1 MDVNDLRSI
10 ITVVS
15 FMLFVG
21 IVFWAW
27 SGSRKA
33 DFDEAARLP
42 LDDDQPLP
50 LADNTSTGRHG
61 NA

>member
-15 FMLFVG
+15 FLLFIG

-27 SGSRKA
+27 SGRRKA
-33 DFDEAARLP
+33 DFDAAARLP

-50 LADNTSTGRHG
+50 PATHG
-61 NA
+61 NAQRTSQ